1 MKLLQRIR
9 DQDLQRRIEQYQRE
23 AQRQQRVE
31 KDW

>member
-9 DQDLQRRIEQYQRE
+9 DQDLERRIEQYQRE